1 MPSIKTSSRPTP
13 FQILVHLF
21 MAPQSSGT
29 FNWQLAPDQMSR
41 LADDLR
47 WLVLRRVFPALNG
60 SSPYKALLQKHAIRV
75 DSLDSAFFR
84 EVLDIVKEKH
94 AKSFNLASVR
104 KMDDLECLREY
115 FLPVIL
121 EWAASERSTSVS
133 RERTPSIEEMVYHE
147 DSSGNVY
154 QRFPDEFAWILSGLS
169 PDNEPDEPRVIPD
182 EQAQFARRIASML
195 TISLRKILD
204 SGRFDKYLLLM
215 CRLEDSA
222 CTWEMTFDYL
232 QTVGIKKYS
241 NWKSLSVVA
250 NRALRDFI
258 ADLPIEARVVLH
270 QDDQTLTR
278 EERHARLR
286 QAVSAALEIDPLP
299 SPREVLA
306 EMVA

>member
-1 MPSIKTSSRPTP
+1 MPSTKAPSRPTP

-60 SSPYKALLQKHAIRV
+60 GSPYKALLQKHAIRV

-84 EVLDIVKEKH
+84 EVLDIVKEKN
-94 AKSFNLASVR
+94 ASSFNLASAR
-104 KMDDLECLREY
+104 KMDDLECLSEY

-121 EWAASERSTSVS
+121 EWAESERSTSVS
-133 RERTPSIEEMVYHE
+133 RERTPSIEEIVYHE

-154 QRFPDEFAWILSGLS
+154 QRFPDEFAWALSRLS
-169 PDNEPDEPRVIPD
+169 PDNEQDEPLEIPD
-182 EQAQFARRIASML
+182 DQAQFARRIASML
-195 TISLRKILD
+195 TSSLRKIHD
-204 SGRFDKYLLLM
+204 SGRFEKYLLLM
-215 CRLEDSA
+215 CRLEDNS

-241 NWKSLSVVA
+241 SWKSLSVVA
-250 NRALRDFI
+250 NRALKEFI
-258 ADLPIEARVVLH
+258 ADLPSEARVVLH
-270 QDDQTLTR
+270 QDDQSLTR